1 MNTIQFPD
9 RMVSYATFVHDIAAS
24 IVKQLKDSREDPDM
38 LSQRKAYSIF
48 GRSNVDRW
56 RKKGLITPYKRP
68 GKVEYSTKELRRC
81 QSRQQDYFP

>member
-1 MNTIQFPD
+1 
-9 RMVSYATFVHDIAAS
+9 MVSYATFVHDIAAS

-56 RKKGLITPYKRP
+56 RKKGLITPHKRP
-68 GKVEYSTKELRRC
+68 GKVEYSTTELRRC
-81 QSRQQDYFP
+81 QARPQDYF

>member
-1 MNTIQFPD
+1 MLQIQFSD
-9 RMVSYATFVHDIAAS
+9 RMVSYATFVNDIAAS

-38 LSQRKAYSIF
+38 LSQRKAYSLF

-68 GKVEYSTKELRRC
+68 GRVEYSTKELRRC
-81 QSRQQDYFP
+81 QSRQQDYF

>member
-1 MNTIQFPD
+1 MLQIQFSD
-9 RMVSYATFVHDIAAS
+9 RMVSYETFVNDIAAS

-38 LSQRKAYSIF
+38 LSQRKAYSLF

-68 GKVEYSTKELRRC
+68 GRVEYSTKELRRC
-81 QSRQQDYFP
+81 QSRQQDYF